1 MFAVSKAP
9 GYLAETRAALARL
22 EESTTP
28 PRMAA
33 LRARAEALIG
43 GLFTVEIHLE
53 DEIQVAIALREK
65 FEPAR
70 VKQAILV
77 VATWRLIESLAGKW
91 SGRPVAAP
99 VGGTA
104 AYAEASEAKE
114 ALMATASA

>member
-1 MFAVSKAP
+1 MFPVSKAP
-9 GYLAETRAALARL
+9 QYLAETRAAVTRL

-28 PRMAA
+28 EQYAA
-33 LRARAEALIG
+33 LKARAERLVG

-53 DEIQVAIALREK
+53 DEIQAQIALREK

-91 SGRPVAAP
+91 SGKPVAAP
-99 VGGTA
+99 VR
-104 AYAEASEAKE
+104 KE
-114 ALMATASA
+114 AVMV

>member
-9 GYLAETRAALARL
+9 RYLAETRAAVARL

-28 PRMAA
+28 DQYAA
-33 LRARAEALIG
+33 LKARAERLVG
-43 GLFTVEIHLE
+43 GLFTVEILLE
-53 DEIQVAIALREK
+53 DEIQIEIALREK

-91 SGRPVAAP
+91 SGRPVAAA
-99 VGGTA
+99 GGA
-104 AYAEASEAKE
+104 KAPEAKE
-114 ALMATASA
+114 AVMA

>member
-28 PRMAA
+28 DQMAA
-33 LRARAEALIG
+33 LRARAERLLA
-43 GLFTVEIHLE
+43 GLFTVEILLE

-70 VKQAILV
+70 VKQAILN
-77 VATWRLIESLAGKW
+77 VATWRLIETLAGRW
-91 SGRPVAAP
+91 SGKAAA
-99 VGGTA
+99 VGKASSAPAPKAREA
-104 AYAEASEAKE
+104 A
-114 ALMATASA
+114 MA

>member
-28 PRMAA
+28 EQMAA
-33 LRARAEALIG
+33 LRGRAERLLA
-43 GLFTVEIHLE
+43 GLFTVEILLE

-70 VKQAILV
+70 VKQAILN
-77 VATWRLIESLAGKW
+77 VATWRLIEDLAGKW
-91 SGRPVAAP
+91 SGAARPAAAP
-99 VGGTA
+99 GK
-104 AYAEASEAKE
+104 KE
-114 ALMATASA
+114 VAVV